1 MNPMTDDSTANNPQN
16 ENAPGT
22 QGAVTDANR
31 EEGIVIGNIYEGTVT
46 NITNFGA
53 FVRLN
58 SEEEGLVH
66 ISELA
71 NEFVTDINQYVT
83 LGAKVMV
90 KVLSRNAKKKLDL
103 SIKQVNASEKINET
117 PRPRQ
122 SYSANSTRSKN
133 ASFEDKLGQFLKK
146 SEEKQI
152 DIRRNLKQK
161 QGIVKK
167 RK

>member
-1 MNPMTDDSTANNPQN
+1 MTDDATVNNSTDNTQSDALESAQEANDD
-16 ENAPGT
+16 
-22 QGAVTDANR
+22 V
-31 EEGIVIGNIYEGTVT
+31 GIVIGNIYEGTVT

-58 SEEEGLVH
+58 ADEEGLVH

-71 NEFVTDINQYVT
+71 NEFVTDINQYVS

-90 KVLSRNAKKKLDL
+90 KVLSRNVKKKLDL
-103 SIKQVNASEKINET
+103 SIKQVNTSEKINAT

-122 SYSANSTRSKN
+122 SYTSNISRSKN
-133 ASFEDKLGQFLKK
+133 PSFEDKLGQFLKK